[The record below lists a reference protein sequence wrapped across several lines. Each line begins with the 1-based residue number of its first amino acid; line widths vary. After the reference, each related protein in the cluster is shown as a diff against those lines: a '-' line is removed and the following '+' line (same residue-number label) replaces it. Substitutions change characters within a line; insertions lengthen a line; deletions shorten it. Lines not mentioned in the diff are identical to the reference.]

1 MPKGI
6 PLTEEEIDR
15 RRHEIFQSAVPLII
29 NQGFDNTSMQEIAQA
44 AGVGKSTLYDYF
56 PTKLHVLLF
65 VFEEELNVVQ
75 EQTENIVAQSW
86 PLQEKLSKAL
96 EAQLEFI
103 LNNKNFFREISLHAM
118 QLEQAGQQRILKKR
132 YACQDLLRSIIEQ
145 GIAEGIFRPV
155 NTRLAVRALIAT
167 MEALS
172 YTTRPTGTPKEMLAD
187 VLDIFMNGIKR

>member
-56 PTKLHVLLF
+56 PTKLRVLLF
-65 VFEEELNVVQ
+65 VFEEELNIVQ

-132 YACQDLLRSIIEQ
+132 YAYQDLLRSIIEQ

-187 VLDIFMNGIKR
+187 VIDIFMDGIKR